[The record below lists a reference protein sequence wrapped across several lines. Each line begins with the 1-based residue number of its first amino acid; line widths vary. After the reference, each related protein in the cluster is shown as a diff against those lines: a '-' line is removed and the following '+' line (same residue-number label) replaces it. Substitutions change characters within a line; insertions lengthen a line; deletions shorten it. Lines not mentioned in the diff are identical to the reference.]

1 MSEESRDDMVLIKQ
15 AGMRDVIISLWLR
28 VPKDHI
34 GVPMYSVRYRFYKD
48 KDGSEYSLSDDN
60 FWKIDKQFT
69 DLYRFLKQGDS
80 EE

>member
-34 GVPMYSVRYRFYKD
+34 ITNNEEKAKAKFAEYKD
-48 KDGSEYSLSDDN
+48 RVNRLAKGKKE
-60 FWKIDKQFT
+60 
-69 DLYRFLKQGDS
+69 
-80 EE
+80 